1 MDIQTLRLWF
11 TQRDSISHLETID
24 VFSGTRTLLHTFDF
38 VIEAPNWTRDGRYLV
53 YNAHGRLF
61 TFELKTG
68 AITEINTDFAID
80 CNNDHVLSPDN
91 TELAI
96 SHFTNDDAT
105 SRIYIVPFTGG
116 QPRLVTEKGPSYL
129 HGWSPD
135 GQHLTYCAERN
146 GQYDIYTI
154 RIDGSDEI
162 QLTNN
167 TGLDDG
173 PEYSPDGQYIWFNS
187 TRTGLMQVWRM
198 RNNGSEPTHMV
209 KENANC
215 WFPHVSPDG
224 KWVIYIA
231 YDKEEVKAGD
241 HPPNKNVELRLI
253 PIEGGVSKTIV
264 KLFGGQGTINVNS
277 WAPDNR
283 TIAFVSYQI
292 KP

>member
-1 MDIQTLRLWF
+1 
-11 TQRDSISHLETID
+11 
-24 VFSGTRTLLHTFDF
+24 
-38 VIEAPNWTRDGRYLV
+38 
-53 YNAHGRLF
+53 
-61 TFELKTG
+61 
-68 AITEINTDFAID
+68 
-80 CNNDHVLSPDN
+80 
-91 TELAI
+91 
-96 SHFTNDDAT
+96 
-105 SRIYIVPFTGG
+105 
-116 QPRLVTEKGPSYL
+116 
-129 HGWSPD
+129 
-135 GQHLTYCAERN
+135 
-146 GQYDIYTI
+146 
-154 RIDGSDEI
+154 
-162 QLTNN
+162 
-167 TGLDDG
+167 
-173 PEYSPDGQYIWFNS
+173 
-187 TRTGLMQVWRM
+187 MQVWRM